1 MLDDGDRWFGKVEGS
16 TKGGIGIDVVVVTHL
31 FAVELG
37 RRGNTRLL
45 RVGFVHRCTLVGIF
59 SVPQHV
65 PPRPRCTPPA
75 REIRVLADNLRRH
88 PGGNGDVVGGGV
100 RERFRRQLRSL
111 GQRETSRGDGPLKVL
126 VPRR

>member
-31 FAVELG
+31 LAVELG
-37 RRGNTRLL
+37 RRCNTRLL
-45 RVGFVHRCTLVGIF
+45 RVGFVHRCTLVGVF

-65 PPRPRCTPPA
+65 PPRPRRSPPA
-75 REIRVLADNLRRH
+75 GEVRVLADNLRRH

-100 RERFRRQLRSL
+100 
-111 GQRETSRGDGPLKVL
+111 
-126 VPRR
+126 